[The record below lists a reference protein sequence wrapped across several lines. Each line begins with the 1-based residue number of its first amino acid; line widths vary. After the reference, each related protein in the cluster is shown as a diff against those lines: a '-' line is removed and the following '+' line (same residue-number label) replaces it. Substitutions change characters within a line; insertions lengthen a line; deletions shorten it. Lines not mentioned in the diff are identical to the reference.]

1 MDKDSKGRTNNFSVI
16 NPVSGEG
23 LTQHFA
29 TDSRDELH
37 KWMEAFWQHFYDL
50 SK

>member
-1 MDKDSKGRTNNFSVI
+1 MDKDSKTRANNFSVI

>member
-1 MDKDSKGRTNNFSVI
+1 MDKDSKRRTNNFSVI
-16 NPVSGEG
+16 NPVSGEVV
-23 LTQHFA
+23 TQRFA

>member
-1 MDKDSKGRTNNFSVI
+1 MDKDSKRRTNNFSVI
-16 NPVSGEG
+16 NPVSGEAV
-23 LTQHFA
+23 TQRFA